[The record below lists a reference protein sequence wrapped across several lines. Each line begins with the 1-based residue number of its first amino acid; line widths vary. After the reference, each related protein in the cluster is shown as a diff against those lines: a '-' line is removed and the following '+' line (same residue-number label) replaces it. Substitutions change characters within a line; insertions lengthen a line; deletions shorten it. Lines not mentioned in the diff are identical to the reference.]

1 MPLRKGSSKE
11 VREENFHELR
21 HGPTYARTARKYG
34 SARAQSQMEAIVLSN
49 ERKALGRDKKK
60 DKSGKSEKSGKSGN
74 KSVTKLGAK
83 RRKPQRKYTRY
94 PKRYSSR
101 RRERR

>member
-1 MPLRKGSSKE
+1 MPLRKGSSKKI
-11 VREENFHELR
+11 REENFHELR

-34 SARAQSQMEAIVLSN
+34 SAKAQSQMEAIVLSN

-60 DKSGKSEKSGKSGN
+60 GKSGK
-74 KSVTKLGAK
+74 KSVTKLGAKLGAK